1 MATKRLLLGVLSTM
15 AIATASPAGAFAHEA
30 PNASVCNV
38 RDVEY
43 AVSANLRVTG
53 TIMGA
58 GDGDYT
64 IGPGKIVLHFDDRA
78 AQGGAG
84 SNVTMVS
91 YEMLQH
97 FLVVSKALFW
107 TTKVMTDVHS
117 EGTPG
122 ASAGVAQGAYSER
135 SIRWMNVAKSFRSDG
150 SLTCDGSLCGMFGAP
165 QPGRSELHMGPSTM
179 TFKPFQFSPDMTTF
193 SMQPVLTSKTSSP
206 QQESYVALSGR
217 ETRRTCLDVR

>member
-1 MATKRLLLGVLSTM
+1 MATKPALLGVLTTLVL
-15 AIATASPAGAFAHEA
+15 AAGGPGGASAHEA
-30 PNASVCNV
+30 NTPACSV

-43 AVSANLRVTG
+43 SISANLRVTG

-78 AQGGAG
+78 ASGGAG
-84 SNVTMVS
+84 SSVTMVS
-91 YEMLQH
+91 YEMRQR

-117 EGTPG
+117 EGAPAG
-122 ASAGVAQGAYSER
+122 GAGVAEGAFNQR
-135 SIRWMNVAKSFRSDG
+135 SIRWMNVGKNFHSDG

-179 TFKPFQFSPDMTTF
+179 TFKPFQFSPDMSTF

-217 ETRRTCLDVR
+217 EVRRTCLDAR